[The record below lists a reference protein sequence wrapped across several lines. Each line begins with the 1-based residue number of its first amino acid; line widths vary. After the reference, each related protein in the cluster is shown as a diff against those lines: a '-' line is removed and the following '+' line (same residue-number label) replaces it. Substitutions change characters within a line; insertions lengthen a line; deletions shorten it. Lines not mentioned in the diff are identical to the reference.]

1 MSQLIDNLEGKRTVN
16 NNAISYV
23 AQEKPKTQADIE
35 LFSPTLVKVDS
46 DIVTIVAEINS
57 LKTQIV
63 SLSTN
68 AFAVG
73 CGTTVGATTVFPDR
87 VVAKT
92 PNYSSATYD
101 GTDPYSTTDNTLSA
115 SNVGIGSFLVYNQS
129 DSSQTGIGSLFGN
142 ISSCV
147 RPLQGCSSG
156 INSCVSFA
164 SSITTLQNRIVTLQA
179 QVSSLIPKSN
189 AVKEQ
194 RSEYEIARYGYNQTT
209 RILTDKNTQIGIAIS
224 CIKETSPTS

>member
-1 MSQLIDNLEGKRTVN
+1 MSQLIDNLENKRVVN
-16 NNAISYV
+16 NNGISYV
-23 AQEKPKTQADIE
+23 EQEKPKAQADIE
-35 LFSPTLVKVDS
+35 LFSPTLVKVDN
-46 DIVTIVAEINS
+46 DIVTLVGEINS

-68 AFAVG
+68 AYNVG

-87 VVAKT
+87 VVSKT
-92 PNYSSATYD
+92 PNYSSASYD
-101 GTDPYSTTDNTLSA
+101 GIDPYGNTDNTLSA

-129 DSSQTGIGSLFGN
+129 DTSQTGIGSLFASIG
-142 ISSCV
+142 SCFRTPCTSAV
-147 RPLQGCSSG
+147 
-156 INSCVSFA
+156 CVSTA
-164 SSITTLQNRIVTLQA
+164 SSITVLQNRITTLQA

-194 RSEYEIARYGYNQTT
+194 RSEYEIARYGYNQTS

-224 CIKETSPTS
+224 CIKETTPTS

>member
-1 MSQLIDNLEGKRTVN
+1 MSQLIDNLEGKRTIN

-92 PNYSSATYD
+92 PNYASATYD

-129 DSSQTGIGSLFGN
+129 DSSQSGIGSLFGT
-142 ISSCV
+142 IGSCFRIPCTSSV
-147 RPLQGCSSG
+147 
-156 INSCVSFA
+156 CVSHA
-164 SSITTLQNRIVTLQA
+164 SSITALQNRIVTLQA

-194 RSEYEIARYGYNQTT
+194 RSEYEISRYGYNQTS
-209 RILTDKNTQIGIAIS
+209 RVLTEKNAQIGIAIS